1 MNYDEN
7 TLRIVR
13 DALRKGRTIGDYV
26 QGIELVWNEVNGGI
40 QTFIVYFDDDDR
52 ISGVE
57 KLSDLK
63 AA

>member
-1 MNYDEN
+1 MNYDED